1 MEAFQFTTDEMNQDF
16 SKVITL
22 LKTASEKIQNRM
34 DYSDNAPTKTE
45 KTTVDP
51 KEYPKLMREA
61 DALFEA
67 SRYLENV
74 GKYGRLPEVSWF
86 SECARNKERR
96 EGCRYRGE
104 IKKFPSLLR
113 AIHLLLTEDS
123 ALEKT
128 IEKRK
133 AEKQKVA
140 PRLRS
145 DVDPE
150 LISRRETLE
159 KAISVL
165 RKINYH
171 NSDSGGG

>member
-1 MEAFQFTTDEMNQDF
+1 MLQ
-16 SKVITL
+16 
-22 LKTASEKIQNRM
+22 
-34 DYSDNAPTKTE
+34 
-45 KTTVDP
+45 
-51 KEYPKLMREA
+51 
-61 DALFEA
+61 
-67 SRYLENV
+67 
-74 GKYGRLPEVSWF
+74 
-86 SECARNKERR
+86 
-96 EGCRYRGE
+96 
-104 IKKFPSLLR
+104 

-128 IEKRK
+128 IEKIK

-165 RKINYH
+165 RKINYLIATQWGWIDA
-171 NSDSGGG
+171 NYRKGITSVITNANGK